1 MLLQRVLFALLL
13 LAAPTNGLVASGRGR
28 VSPTRPPPVRSSA
41 AMVAPSTVGW
51 VGACVVGGV
60 TGTPAVIR
68 ATTTWYRRIPL
79 PDWTPPDRVFAPV
92 WTTLYGLMG
101 FAGSRVAG
109 VLGMT
114 SPPILHFCA
123 HYVANVAWA
132 PIFFGAQ
139 ALRPALFLNFGLIA
153 SLAVLIKQYYAV
165 SGVAALCLLPYMVWL
180 LFATALNAE
189 ICKLNPSNGYNNA
202 KWQADL
208 ARLQKAA
215 ADRAFA

>member
-1 MLLQRVLFALLL
+1 MRVLLAVL
-13 LAAPTNGLVASGRGR
+13 LAAPCASLVAVGSGR
-28 VSPTRPPPVRSSA
+28 VPPTKQPPVRA
-41 AMVAPSTVGW
+41 AAASMVALSTVGW
-51 VGACVVGGV
+51 MSACVVGGV
-60 TGTPAVIR
+60 TGTPAVIK
-68 ATTTWYRRIPL
+68 ATSTWYRRIPL

-109 VLGMT
+109 ALGMG
-114 SPPILHFCA
+114 SPPILHFIA
-123 HYVANVAWA
+123 HYAANVAWA

-153 SLAVLIKQYYAV
+153 SCGVLIKQYAAV
-165 SGVAALCLLPYMVWL
+165 SGAAALCLVPYMAWL